1 MTANPMTGSG
11 NVINAAQYSN
21 NANFMVAQ
29 REILKVYPEFANALI
44 SNITEQIVA
53 GVIYRIFFSFRN
65 SNDQY

>member
-1 MTANPMTGSG
+1 MTGSG